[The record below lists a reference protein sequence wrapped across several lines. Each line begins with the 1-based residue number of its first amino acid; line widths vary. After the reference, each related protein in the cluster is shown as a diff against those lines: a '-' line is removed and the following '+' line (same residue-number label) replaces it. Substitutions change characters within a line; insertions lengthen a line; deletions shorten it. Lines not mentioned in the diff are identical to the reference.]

1 MLYSRRDMYRL
12 QRRAK
17 RAAEMDQFM
26 SRFSPITKT
35 GARVDEVRAITAP
48 SVAPTDV
55 VQTYSEQRDAL
66 RDARFEAR
74 YRASHP
80 KWAAAHPIVHDEL

>member
-26 SRFSPITKT
+26 RRYSPLTKT
-35 GARVDEVRAITAP
+35 GARLMRFVLLLLLVLL
-48 SVAPTDV
+48 
-55 VQTYSEQRDAL
+55 QRMLFRLIQNNDAL